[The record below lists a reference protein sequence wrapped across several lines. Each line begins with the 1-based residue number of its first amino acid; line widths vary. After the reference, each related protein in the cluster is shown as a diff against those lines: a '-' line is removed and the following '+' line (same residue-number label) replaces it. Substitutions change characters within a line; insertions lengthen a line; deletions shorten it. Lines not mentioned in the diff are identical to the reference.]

1 MAFSGDEK
9 QKIVEAVR
17 TYMARERISRDEFAQ
32 RTKLGKSTID
42 KLVTGL
48 FSERTI
54 LQIEARLNIR
64 LRDTGRRA
72 NAPVEFGG
80 YTQDEGSYFLGK
92 YIFIRPSF
100 REDGVIVAFHMEI
113 VWGTNPNVLELRE
126 GERDDGV
133 TPQVGTIHM
142 PRALSHLFI
151 LCNEG
156 GLLQTIIVSQL
167 NALKRMR
174 GVMLAAANVLGNMYL
189 PVAAPVVFIKVDK
202 VKPDMTGRITSG
214 SPMFDTY
221 NAELASVVV
230 DSFGRSMG
238 L

>member
-1 MAFSGDEK
+1 MAFSDDEK
-9 QKIVEAVR
+9 RKIVEAVR
-17 TYMARERISRDEFAQ
+17 TYMARQRISRDEFAQ
-32 RTKLGKSTID
+32 RAKLGKSTID

-64 LRDTGRRA
+64 LRDTGRA
-72 NAPVEFGG
+72 NAPAEFGG
-80 YTQDEGSYFLGK
+80 YTQEEGSYFLGE

-100 REDGVIVAFHMEI
+100 REEGVIVAFHMAI

-126 GERDDGV
+126 RERDDGL

-142 PRALSHLFI
+142 PRASSHLFI
-151 LCNEG
+151 LCNES

-174 GVMLAAANVLGNMYL
+174 GVMLAAGNVLGNMYL
-189 PVAAPVVFIKVDK
+189 PLAAPVVLIKVDK
-202 VKPDMTGRITSG
+202 VKPDMTGRIMSG
-214 SPMFDTY
+214 SPMFDAY
-221 NAELASVVV
+221 HAELTSVVV
-230 DSFGRSMG
+230 DSFGKSIG